1 MTGMLAPA
9 DATGTGGSAI
19 RSRAASGV
27 RRIDLGLAAA
37 VVVGLALRFWGLGA
51 QSLWYDEWL
60 TTEATSG
67 SLAHLVDHVANREGI
82 TPPYFVLMWGWVRL
96 LGDGE
101 LALRSLS
108 ALVGVA
114 TIPVAYAVAREV
126 GQRRAVARV
135 AALLVAVN
143 PMLVW
148 YSQEARP
155 YSLLAFLGGLSVLMF
170 VRAERSGRRGDLML
184 WGLVSAVALAVH
196 YFAGFLVAAE
206 AVGLVLSRRYRWRE
220 LLLSCL
226 PGALVVG
233 ALAPIALEQHSHAPN
248 RAWISGFALS
258 YRLEEAARSAL
269 VGPSPPVDRLW
280 LVPLA
285 VVVASVLL
293 LLTRASRRDRVTALR
308 LAAIGG
314 AGVALPLAAGL
325 VGPDVFLSRY
335 VVASVVPLVVA
346 VSVGVGAARPA
357 WVGLG
362 GVAVATLVSVGV
374 VAAVAADP
382 GLQRT
387 DWRAVADVA
396 ASGSETSVLIVTVGG
411 DQTSPLRHY
420 VPGLDTLDGN
430 ETIPIDQVD
439 VLVGKPAEEPCN
451 FLVGRACAFVFL
463 GAPLPEGRAS
473 AFVLTD
479 RYELDQFAVERYRAS
494 EPVRV
499 GRSDLL
505 APVDGAGAWV
515 WIRGS

>member
-1 MTGMLAPA
+1 
-9 DATGTGGSAI
+9 
-19 RSRAASGV
+19 
-27 RRIDLGLAAA
+27 
-37 VVVGLALRFWGLGA
+37 
-51 QSLWYDEWL
+51 
-60 TTEATSG
+60 
-67 SLAHLVDHVANREGI
+67 
-82 TPPYFVLMWGWVRL
+82 
-96 LGDGE
+96 
-101 LALRSLS
+101 
-108 ALVGVA
+108 
-114 TIPVAYAVAREV
+114 
-126 GQRRAVARV
+126 
-135 AALLVAVN
+135 
-143 PMLVW
+143 
-148 YSQEARP
+148 
-155 YSLLAFLGGLSVLMF
+155 
-170 VRAERSGRRGDLML
+170 
-184 WGLVSAVALAVH
+184 
-196 YFAGFLVAAE
+196 
-206 AVGLVLSRRYRWRE
+206 
-220 LLLSCL
+220 
-226 PGALVVG
+226 
-233 ALAPIALEQHSHAPN
+233 
-248 RAWISGFALS
+248 
-258 YRLEEAARSAL
+258 
-269 VGPSPPVDRLW
+269 
-280 LVPLA
+280 

-293 LLTRASRRDRVTALR
+293 LLTLASRRDRVTALR

-430 ETIPIDQVD
+430 ETILVDQVD

-463 GAPLPEGRAS
+463 GAPLPDGRAS